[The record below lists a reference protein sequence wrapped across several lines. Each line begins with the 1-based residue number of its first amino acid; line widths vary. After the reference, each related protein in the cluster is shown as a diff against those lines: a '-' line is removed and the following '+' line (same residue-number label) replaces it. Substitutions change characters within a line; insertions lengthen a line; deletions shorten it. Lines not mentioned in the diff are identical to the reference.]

1 MLFLRSSLYNKQC
14 WSNFGLT
21 MMNDELIGL
30 SKRYAGGEAEAAVR
44 LTAAGSNRVYYRL
57 TLADGRTVVGVEGTN
72 ADENRAFLTIGWH
85 LRAAGLPVPEILA
98 VSDNGMCYLLQDL
111 GDDSLFG
118 LMDSARESGQYSAK
132 QAGLLEKV
140 MRLLPDIQVR
150 GGDGMDYSVC
160 FPCESFD
167 RRSIF
172 WDLNYFKY
180 SFLKATGLE
189 FHEARLED
197 DFEKLANVLLADA
210 PYDTFMYR
218 DFQAR
223 NVMVKDGEPWFID
236 FQGGRRGPVEYDVAS
251 FLWQARAAYPSELK
265 NHLIDTY
272 IESLN
277 RYRKVDVNG
286 FRKVLMHF
294 VLFRTLQVLGAY
306 GFRGYFERKQHF
318 IQSIP
323 AAMGNLRDLLDSGV
337 GENEYPYLVELLRQL
352 VELPQFAPVSMSADG
367 KLTVRVMSFSYRK
380 GGIPEDNSGNGGGF
394 VFDCRAMHNPGRYEQ
409 YKGITG
415 ADAPVIE
422 FLESKGEVQQYL
434 EHVYG
439 LVDPAVDNYVERGFL
454 NLMVAFGCTGGQH
467 RSLYCA
473 NHLAEHLKQKYG
485 SRIHIVLEHRE
496 QKTRK
501 EL

>member
-1 MLFLRSSLYNKQC
+1 MKP
-14 WSNFGLT
+14 
-21 MMNDELIGL
+21 ELKELLCL
-30 SKRYAGGEAEAAVR
+30 SKGADAQQTVQLA
-44 LTAAGSNRVYYRL
+44 AAGSNRVYYRFIMPGGE
-57 TLADGRTVVGVEGTN
+57 TLVGVEGTN
-72 ADENRAFLTIGWH
+72 ADENRAFLTIGRH
-85 LRAAGLPVPEILA
+85 LREAGLPVPEILG
-98 VSDNGMCYLLQDL
+98 VSDSGMCYLLQDL

-118 LMDSARESGQYSAK
+118 QLESARLSGSYSPE
-132 QAGLLEKV
+132 QTLLLEKV
-140 MRLLPDIQVR
+140 MRLLPDLQFK
-150 GGDGMDYSVC
+150 GGWGLDFSVC

-197 DFEKLANVLLADA
+197 DFEKFASQLLTDY
-210 PYDTFMYR
+210 PYSTFMFR

-223 NVMVKDGEPWFID
+223 NVMVKDAEPWFID

-251 FLWQARAAYPSELK
+251 FLWQARAAYPSDLRE
-265 NHLIDTY
+265 HLIDIYT
-272 IESLN
+272 ESLA
-277 RYRKVDVNG
+277 RYRKVDAAL
-286 FRKVLMHF
+286 FRKGLMHF

-318 IQSIP
+318 IESIP
-323 AAMGNLRDLLDSGV
+323 AAIGNLRDLLNSGV
-337 GENEYPYLVELLRQL
+337 GAEEYPYLVEVLRAL
-352 VELPQFAPVSMSADG
+352 VELPRFAPVSAPADG

-380 GGIPEDNSGNGGGF
+380 GGIPEDKSGNGGGF
-394 VFDCRAMHNPGRYEQ
+394 VFDCRAMHNPGKYEQ
-409 YKGITG
+409 YKKITG

-422 FLESKGEVQQYL
+422 FLESRGEVQRYL
-434 EHVYG
+434 DNVYG
-439 LVDPAVDNYVERGFL
+439 LVDPAVDKYIERGFL

-473 NHLAEHLKQKYG
+473 NHLAEHLKDKYG
-485 SRIHIVLEHRE
+485 DRIHIVLEHRE
-496 QKTRK
+496 QKKRI

>member
-1 MLFLRSSLYNKQC
+1 
-14 WSNFGLT
+14 
-21 MMNDELIGL
+21 MNAELKEL
-30 SKRYAGGEAEAAVR
+30 SGRYAGADVQSVVR

-57 TLADGRTVVGVEGTN
+57 SLSDGKTFVGVEGTN
-72 ADENRAFLTIGWH
+72 PDENKAFLVIGRH
-85 LRAAGLPVPEILA
+85 LREAGLPVPEVLA
-98 VSDNGMCYLLQDL
+98 VSDSGMSYLLQDL

-118 LMDSARESGQYSAK
+118 LMESARTGGSYSPEQTA
-132 QAGLLEKV
+132 LLEKV
-140 MRLLPDIQVR
+140 MRLLPDFQFK
-150 GGDGMDYSVC
+150 GGAGLDYSVC

-180 SFLKATGLE
+180 SFLRATGLE

-197 DFEKLANVLLADA
+197 DFERLASVLLADA

-223 NVMVKDGEPWFID
+223 NVMVKDDEPWFID

-251 FLWQARAAYPSELK
+251 FLWQARAAYPASLRE
-265 NHLIDTY
+265 HLIDTY
-272 IESLN
+272 IGSLC
-277 RYRKVDVNG
+277 RYRKVDG
-286 FRKVLMHF
+286 GMFRKGLMHF

-318 IQSIP
+318 IESIP
-323 AAMGNLRDLLDSGV
+323 QAISNLKELLDAGV
-337 GENEYPYLVELLRQL
+337 GAKEYPYLLQVLSEMVR
-352 VELPQFAPVSMSADG
+352 LPQFAPASAPADG

-394 VFDCRAMHNPGRYEQ
+394 VFDCRAMHNPGKYEQ
-409 YKGITG
+409 YKKITG

-422 FLESKGEVQQYL
+422 FLESQGEVQHYL

-439 LVDPAVDNYVERGFL
+439 LVDPAVDKYIGRGFL

-473 NHLAEHLKQKYG
+473 NHLAEHLKDKFG
-485 SRIHIVLEHRE
+485 DRIHIVLEHRE
-496 QKTRK
+496 QQKRI

>member
-1 MLFLRSSLYNKQC
+1 MNAELKELFCK
-14 WSNFGLT
+14 
-21 MMNDELIGL
+21 
-30 SKRYAGGEAEAAVR
+30 YAGADAQSVTR

-57 TLADGRTVVGVEGTN
+57 SASDGKTVVGVEGTN
-72 ADENRAFLTIGWH
+72 PDENRAFLVIGRH

-98 VSDNGMCYLLQDL
+98 VTDSGMCYLLQDL
-111 GDDSLFG
+111 GDESLFG
-118 LMDSARESGQYSAK
+118 LLESARDSGTYSA
-132 QAGLLEKV
+132 QQTALLEKV
-140 MRLLPDIQVR
+140 MRLLPDLQFK
-150 GGDGMDYSVC
+150 GGDRLDCSVC

-197 DFEKLANVLLADA
+197 DFERLATVLLADA
-210 PYDTFMYR
+210 PYNTFMYR

-236 FQGGRRGPVEYDVAS
+236 FQGGRRGPIEYDVAS
-251 FLWQARAAYPSELK
+251 FLWQARAAYPASLRE
-265 NHLIDTY
+265 HLIDTY
-272 IESLN
+272 LDSLAQ
-277 RYRKVDVNG
+277 YRKVDATV
-286 FRKVLMHF
+286 FRKGLMHF

-318 IQSIP
+318 IESIP
-323 AAMGNLRDLLDSGV
+323 QAIGNLKDLLAGGV
-337 GENEYPYLVELLRQL
+337 GGKEYPYLVEVLSGL
-352 VELPQFAPVSMSADG
+352 VELPQFAPVSAPSDG

-394 VFDCRAMHNPGRYEQ
+394 VFDCRAMHNPGKYEQ
-409 YKGITG
+409 YKKITG

-422 FLESKGEVQQYL
+422 FLESQGEVQRYL
-434 EHVYG
+434 ENVYG
-439 LVDPAVDNYVERGFL
+439 LVDPAVDKYIERGFL

-473 NHLAEHLKQKYG
+473 NHLAEHLKEKYG
-485 SRIHIVLEHRE
+485 DRIHIVLEHRE
-496 QKTRK
+496 QKK
-501 EL
+501 SIEL

>member
-1 MLFLRSSLYNKQC
+1 
-14 WSNFGLT
+14 
-21 MMNDELIGL
+21 MNAELKEL
-30 SKRYAGGEAEAAVR
+30 SGRYAGADAQSVVR

-57 TLADGRTVVGVEGTN
+57 SLSDGKTFVGVEGTN
-72 ADENRAFLTIGWH
+72 PDENKAFLVIGRH
-85 LRAAGLPVPEILA
+85 LREAGLPVPEVLA
-98 VSDNGMCYLLQDL
+98 VSDSGMSYLLQDL

-118 LMDSARESGQYSAK
+118 LMENARTGGSYSPEQTA
-132 QAGLLEKV
+132 LLEKV
-140 MRLLPDIQVR
+140 MRLLPDFQFK
-150 GGDGMDYSVC
+150 GGAGLDYSVC

-189 FHEARLED
+189 FHETRLED
-197 DFEKLANVLLADA
+197 DFEHLASVLLADA

-223 NVMVKDGEPWFID
+223 NVMVKDDNPWFID

-251 FLWQARAAYPSELK
+251 FLWQARAAYPASLRE
-265 NHLIDTY
+265 HLIDTY
-272 IESLN
+272 IGSLC
-277 RYRKVDVNG
+277 RYRKVDG
-286 FRKVLMHF
+286 GMFRKGLMHF

-318 IQSIP
+318 IESIP
-323 AAMGNLRDLLDSGV
+323 QAISNLKELLDAGV
-337 GENEYPYLVELLRQL
+337 GAKEYPYLLQVLSEMVR
-352 VELPQFAPVSMSADG
+352 LPQFAPASAPADG

-394 VFDCRAMHNPGRYEQ
+394 VFDCRAMHNPGKYEQ
-409 YKGITG
+409 YKKITG

-422 FLESKGEVQQYL
+422 FLESQGEVQHYL

-439 LVDPAVDNYVERGFL
+439 LVDPAVDKYIGRGFL

-473 NHLAEHLKQKYG
+473 NHLAEHLKDKFG
-485 SRIHIVLEHRE
+485 DRIHIVLEHRE
-496 QKTRK
+496 QQKRI

>member
-1 MLFLRSSLYNKQC
+1 MKEEL
-14 WSNFGLT
+14 
-21 MMNDELIGL
+21 DELFG
-30 SKRYAGGEAEAAVR
+30 RYAGAGIQSVSR
-44 LTAAGSNRVYYRL
+44 LTAAGSNRMYYRL
-57 TLADGRTVVGVEGTN
+57 ALASGRTVVGVEGTN
-72 ADENRAFLTIGWH
+72 ADENKAFLVIGRH
-85 LRAAGLPVPEILA
+85 LRDAGLPVPEILA
-98 VSDNGMCYLLQDL
+98 VSESGMCYLLEDL
-111 GDDSLFG
+111 GDESLFG
-118 LMDSARESGQYSAK
+118 LLESARESGNYTTGQV
-132 QAGLLEKV
+132 GLLDKV
-140 MRLLPDIQVR
+140 MRLLPDFQFR
-150 GGDGMDYSVC
+150 GGKGMDYSVC
-160 FPCESFD
+160 FPCQSFD

-197 DFEKLANVLLADA
+197 DFERLTSVLLADA

-223 NVMVKDGEPWFID
+223 NVMVRDGEPWFID

-251 FLWQARAAYPSELK
+251 FLWQARAAYPADLR
-265 NHLIDTY
+265 NHLIDVY
-272 IESLN
+272 VESLG
-277 RYRKVDVNG
+277 RYRKVDAAA
-286 FRKVLMHF
+286 FRKGLMHF

-318 IQSIP
+318 IESIP
-323 AAMGNLRDLLDSGV
+323 GAIRNLKDLLDAGV
-337 GENEYPYLVELLRQL
+337 GSAEYPYLVEVLRGL
-352 VELPQFAPVSMSADG
+352 VSLPQFAPAQPSDG
-367 KLTVRVMSFSYRK
+367 RLTVRVMSFSYRK
-380 GGIPEDNSGNGGGF
+380 GGVPEDPSGNGGGF

-422 FLESKGEVQQYL
+422 FLESQGEVQKYL
-434 EHVYG
+434 ENVYG
-439 LVDPAVDNYVERGFL
+439 LVDPAVSNYVERGFS

-473 NHLAEHLKQKYG
+473 NHLAAHLKDKFG
-485 SRIHIVLEHRE
+485 DRIRIVLEHRE
-496 QKTRK
+496 QKKRI